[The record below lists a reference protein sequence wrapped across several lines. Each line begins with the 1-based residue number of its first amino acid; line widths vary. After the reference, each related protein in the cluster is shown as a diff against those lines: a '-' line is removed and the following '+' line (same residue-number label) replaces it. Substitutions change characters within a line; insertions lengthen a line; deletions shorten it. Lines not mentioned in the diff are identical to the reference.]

1 MLDLAALSGY
11 LIGRMFLNQTWWSAF
26 AAVILGITPFV
37 TALALEPFTHVVIDP
52 GHGGKDPGSNAYGL
66 VEKDLTLDLALRLQK
81 ILTSKG
87 ITTTLTRTTDE
98 FISLEDRA
106 EMANSSAKTI
116 FISLHFNGHTD
127 RSIGGTETLYW
138 PGSEKGRELASY
150 IQSELGRRLVTR
162 NRGFKPERLKVL
174 EETRCT
180 AALVECGFL
189 SNRWESQ
196 RCGAEWFRQ
205 ILAEEIA
212 QGILRYQEG

>member
-1 MLDLAALSGY
+1 
-11 LIGRMFLNQTWWSAF
+11 MFLNQTWWSAF
-26 AAVILGITPFV
+26 AAVILGFTPFV

-106 EMANSSAKTI
+106 KMANSSAKTI